1 MSGIEEVFNELL
13 FGSGAWL
20 GLIIILVL
28 IIGASERS
36 KYAGVCFI
44 PVSLFIGIMY
54 FDNVAVNENFMW
66 AGVIMFI
73 ETIVIV
79 YMTIGKFRK

>member
-1 MSGIEEVFNELL
+1 MSGIEDVFKELL

-36 KYAGVCFI
+36 KYAGACFI

-73 ETIVIV
+73 ATILIT

>member
-1 MSGIEEVFNELL
+1 MSAIEEVFNELL

-28 IIGASERS
+28 LFGGTKAN
-36 KYAGVCFI
+36 KYLGVAFI
-44 PVSLFIGIMY
+44 PVSLFLGIMY
-54 FDNVAVNENFMW
+54 FDNVSTSENFMW

-73 ETIVIV
+73 STILLV
-79 YMTIGKFRK
+79 YNTSVEFRK